1 MEFINLIFTGSL
13 PIAASGSFG
22 DGKGTNIPTGVAGNY
37 YENITATNIQGL
49 TEADYTDSI
58 SLLANKDS

>member
-1 MEFINLIFTGSL
+1 METIKIIFTGSL

-49 TEADYTDSI
+49 TAADRILILFLY
-58 SLLANKDS
+58 